1 MTKKVKRIGRTLPIK
16 LSSALLL
23 ATVLSSCQMNE
34 VVSKL
39 ETSSQGSETTQAT
52 FASMIDMRNVN
63 TEPRKYALKGLEALE
78 RQDLEDA
85 QYNFNLAVKM
95 DIRNSHLQFLNAL
108 TYHLQA
114 LNGRA
119 EMFELAQTGYKMAE
133 QFSPTNWLAPFYEGL
148 LYKDMKNFGQA
159 QDSFARALLLNRTN
173 PDVLYHLAEASYY
186 ARDIETASSALR
198 QLSQLHLSEAEMVR
212 MAEVYAVV
220 SAGENKP
227 EQAKLYLETYLNN
240 GSKERRGQY
249 IQRRMQEWTDFHIR
263 AERRK
268 NLKLAQF
275 SFGET
280 EEEPPTPSASPTS
293 PVESSPF
300 SAFGGSEN
308 SSSSSVATQT
318 EDNAEEE
325 ELQNA
330 MVAVDVVI
338 IRTEDDNSTSKGVN
352 LLSGLKVQFGD
363 PLSGTAALGYN
374 YYKKSDYID
383 TTNTD
388 YTRAITRAISIPS
401 VTYSL
406 NIANA
411 LTGRNEILA
420 RPTLV
425 AMSGERSDFFSGM
438 QVAAAAVSSG
448 EGDSVSVDKEIGVK
462 LAITPEILDGGF
474 VRLDVEAER
483 TFLTQPSSS
492 VSFTYRLDTTKTNVN
507 AAVTMKFGQTL
518 ILGGLSERERE
529 NDRDGVPFLQDI
541 PLVQYF
547 FSKQTSRDFNKSV
560 LILIT
565 PRRSLPVDQTPEE
578 FEKTIEKFTDSERAI
593 EKLSYEFRDWFQPRP
608 NVDSIFTHMQGNDLY
623 REFREGDFPKESWS
637 GKQGHI
643 QRLFSVLEYLYY

>member
-1 MTKKVKRIGRTLPIK
+1 MTKNSNMLGCALPVKIAGAFLM
-16 LSSALLL
+16 
-23 ATVLSSCQMNE
+23 ATMLSSCQTTDLFAAMEAPGKTSE
-34 VVSKL
+34 V
-39 ETSSQGSETTQAT
+39 SQAS
-52 FASMIDMRNVN
+52 FASMVDMRTVN
-63 TEPRKYALKGLEALE
+63 TEPRKHALKGLEALE
-78 RQDLEDA
+78 DGDLEDA

-119 EMFELAQTGYKMAE
+119 EMFELAQTGYKLAE
-133 QFSPTNWLAPFYEGL
+133 QFGPTNWMVPFYEGL
-148 LYKDMKNFGQA
+148 LFKDMKNFGQA

-173 PDVLYHLAEASYY
+173 PDTLYHLAEASYY

-198 QLSQLHLSEAEMVR
+198 QLSQLDLSEEELGR
-212 MAEVYAVV
+212 MAEVYAIV

-227 EQAKLYLETYLNN
+227 AQATVYLDTYLDK
-240 GSKERRGQY
+240 GGDERRAKF
-249 IQRRMQEWTDFHIR
+249 IKRRMQEWTDFHQR
-263 AERRK
+263 AQNRK

-275 SFGET
+275 SFDEPA
-280 EEEPPTPSASPTS
+280 EPPAPSPSPAS

-300 SAFGGSEN
+300 GGFGGDSFTSPAAQEVESEEN
-308 SSSSSVATQT
+308 
-318 EDNAEEE
+318 

-363 PLSGTAALGYN
+363 PLSGTAAIGYD
-374 YYKKSDYID
+374 YFKKSDYID

-388 YTRAITRAISIPS
+388 YTRAITRSISIPS

-411 LTGRNEILA
+411 QDGRNEILA

-425 AMSGERSDFFSGM
+425 AMSGETSEFFSGM

-462 LAITPEILDGGF
+462 LGITPEILDDGY

-507 AAVTMKFGQTL
+507 AAVSMKFGQTL

-541 PLVQYF
+541 PIVQYL
-547 FSKQTSRDFNKSV
+547 FSKQTTRDFNKSV

-565 PRRSLPVDQTPEE
+565 PRRSLPVDQSPEE
-578 FEKTIEKFTDSERAI
+578 FEKTISKFTENERTI
-593 EKLSYEFRDWFQPRP
+593 ERLSYEFRDWFQPRP
-608 NVDSIFTHMQGNDLY
+608 NVDSIFKHMQGNDLY
-623 REFREGDFPKESWS
+623 REFREGDFPMESWR
-637 GKQGHI
+637 GKKGHI